1 MKKTCAFALM
11 VLFSIY
17 AGAYSAIA
25 KEKLIISAQ
34 FDEMPSEVQNSETF
48 VKQLYVVEKN
58 DFDDKIS
65 QRKTTN
71 KPVPLYMYKKL
82 APSADEQKQNIQLFL
97 TDF

>member
-1 MKKTCAFALM
+1 MRRICAVALM
-11 VLFSIY
+11 MFFSVY
-17 AGAYSAIA
+17 FGAYSAIA
-25 KEKLIISAQ
+25 KEKLVISAQ
-34 FDEMPSEVQNSETF
+34 FDEMPSEVQSSETF

-82 APSADEQKQNIQLFL
+82 APSADVQKKNIQIVF
-97 TDF
+97 D